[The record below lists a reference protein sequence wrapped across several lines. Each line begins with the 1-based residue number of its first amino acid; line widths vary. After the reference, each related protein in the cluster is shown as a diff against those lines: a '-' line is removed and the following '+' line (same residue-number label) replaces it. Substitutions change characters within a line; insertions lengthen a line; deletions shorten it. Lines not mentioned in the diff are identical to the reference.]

1 LFKIPLYPNIFI
13 TENTINI
20 DGITNEKP
28 HNEMMYLINLLS
40 LCLLRARAKG
50 IASMQLIK
58 ADKKAW

>member
-1 LFKIPLYPNIFI
+1 MPLYPKIFI

-40 LCLLRARAKG
+40 LCLLRASAKG